1 MWTRD
6 PGEPH
11 QAKLGEAEQGLVI
24 QDPESRIRD
33 PGVGRVISIQD
44 PRSGIQEGSGGGLL
58 AQSTVESGDW
68 ILDLG
73 FWILPNMARSFAN
86 LPSRE
91 VMRLPHSVPQ
101 RAQRRKYEVGG
112 AS

>member
-44 PRSGIQEGSGGGLL
+44 PRSGIQEGGTLL
-58 AQSTVESGDW
+58 APEHRGEVETGSGSR
-68 ILDLG
+68 ILDL
-73 FWILPNMARSFAN
+73 A
-86 LPSRE
+86 
-91 VMRLPHSVPQ
+91 
-101 RAQRRKYEVGG
+101 
-112 AS
+112 